1 MKAIQFFAITAL
13 GAALFASCSN
23 EEELATG
30 SYPSDNLIRVTA
42 GVNNDM
48 TRSDEA
54 VTPTS
59 LTQNFSLTVVNNT
72 NDKYSYANE
81 IFSPKG
87 TEWSCGKNLLW
98 QNLSTPVEIVALYP
112 AKDASTFSGVYSKE
126 DKSYGT
132 ITYGVNSD
140 QSTAAEADDL
150 LIYHNANFVP
160 KNDLKAEK
168 LDIQFNHAFCRVDIE
183 VTIGTEFNASTGL
196 AENPIQ
202 RIRVE
207 GTKTTADIS
216 FASAEPFFTVTPSES
231 GDATSITP
239 TQGDFTPAASATDQ
253 AVAKY
258 SCIVIPQTADLKVL
272 LHTSDRE
279 FEWTGSQM
287 ALVSGKQYTLQLN
300 MKKSATARKFI
311 LRERESEMITQKET
325 EHEEDDKTPL
335 HMGSQPAPGR
345 MQFGS

>member
-23 EEELATG
+23 QEELATG

-48 TRSDEA
+48 TRGDEA
-54 VTPTS
+54 TATA
-59 LTQNFSLTVVNNT
+59 LTKNFSLTVVNQT

-81 IFSPKG
+81 IFSLSSG
-87 TEWSCGKNLLW
+87 TEWTCSNKLLW
-98 QNLSTPVEIVALYP
+98 QNLTTPVEIVALYP
-112 AKDASTFSGVYSKE
+112 AADANTFSGVYSKE

-140 QSTAAEADDL
+140 QSTAAETDDL
-150 LIYHNANFVP
+150 LLYHNANFVP

-168 LDIQFNHAFCRVDIE
+168 LDIEFNHAFCRVDIE
-183 VTIGTEFNASTGL
+183 VTIGSEFNATDGL

-202 RIRVE
+202 GIRVE
-207 GTKTTADIS
+207 GTKIAADINL
-216 FASAEPFFTVTPSES
+216 ASASPTITAK
-231 GDATSITP
+231 GDAASIIPTP
-239 TQGDFTPAASATDQ
+239 GIFTPAASAANQ
-253 AVAKY
+253 AVARY
-258 SCIVIPQTADLKVL
+258 SCMVIPQTAYLNIV

-279 FEWTGSQM
+279 YEWTGTQM
-287 ALVSGKQYTLQLN
+287 ALESGKQYTLQLN

-311 LRERESEMITQKET
+311 LRERK
-325 EHEEDDKTPL
+325 
-335 HMGSQPAPGR
+335 
-345 MQFGS
+345 

>member
-48 TRSDEA
+48 TRGNEA
-54 VTPTS
+54 TATA
-59 LTQNFSLTVVNNT
+59 LNQNFSLTVVNNT
-72 NDKYSYANE
+72 NDNFSYANE
-81 IFSPKG
+81 IFSLKG
-87 TEWSCGKNLLW
+87 TEWSCKNKLLW
-98 QNLSTPVEIVALYP
+98 QNLTTPVKIVALYP
-112 AKDASTFSGVYSKE
+112 ATDADKFTGVYSKE
-126 DKSYGT
+126 NKSYGT
-132 ITYGVNSD
+132 ITYGVNPD
-140 QSTAAEADDL
+140 QSTADDDANDL
-150 LIYHNANFVP
+150 LLYHNASFVP
-160 KNDLKAEK
+160 EKDLENGK
-168 LDIQFNHAFCRVDIE
+168 LDIQFNHAFCRIDIE

-216 FASAEPFFTVTPSES
+216 FASTEPFFTVTPSES
-231 GDATSITP
+231 EEAASITP
-239 TQGDFTPAASATDQ
+239 TRRDFTKAADATEQ
-253 AVAKY
+253 AVARY

-279 FEWTGSQM
+279 FEWTGKQM
-287 ALVSGKQYTLQLN
+287 ELVSGKQYTLQLN
-300 MKKSATARKFI
+300 MTNKSATARKFI
-311 LRERESEMITQKET
+311 LRERK
-325 EHEEDDKTPL
+325 
-335 HMGSQPAPGR
+335 
-345 MQFGS
+345 

>member
-48 TRSDEA
+48 TRGDEETA
-54 VTPTS
+54 TA
-59 LTQNFSLTVVNNT
+59 LTQNFSLTVVNN
-72 NDKYSYANE
+72 NNANFSYANE
-81 IFSPKG
+81 IFSWKG

-98 QNLSTPVEIVALYP
+98 QNLTTPVEIVALYP
-112 AKDASTFSGVYSKE
+112 AKAASTFTGVYSKE
-126 DKSYGT
+126 NKSYGT

-140 QSTAAEADDL
+140 QSKANDADDL
-150 LIYHNANFVP
+150 LLYHNANFVP
-160 KNDLKAEK
+160 KNDLKEEK

-183 VTIGTEFNASTGL
+183 VTIGSEFNAPTGL
-196 AENPIQ
+196 AANPIQ
-202 RIRVE
+202 GIRVE
-207 GTKTTADIS
+207 GTKTTAEIGFVSTEPS
-216 FASAEPFFTVTPSES
+216 FTPT

-239 TQGDFTPAASATDQ
+239 TPRDFTPAASATDQ
-253 AVAKY
+253 AVARY

-279 FEWTGSQM
+279 FEWTGTQM
-287 ALVSGKQYTLQLN
+287 ELKSGKQYTLQLN
-300 MKKSATARKFI
+300 MTNKSTTARKFI
-311 LRERESEMITQKET
+311 LRERK
-325 EHEEDDKTPL
+325 
-335 HMGSQPAPGR
+335 
-345 MQFGS
+345 

>member
-1 MKAIQFFAITAL
+1 MKAKQFFAITAL

-48 TRSDEA
+48 TRGDEVNTA
-54 VTPTS
+54 
-59 LTQNFSLTVVNNT
+59 LYKDFSLTVVNNT
-72 NDKYSYANE
+72 NDKFSYANE
-81 IFSPKG
+81 IFSLNGG
-87 TEWSCGKNLLW
+87 TEWSCGNKLLW

-112 AKDASTFSGVYSKE
+112 ATVANTFSGVYSKE
-126 DKSYGT
+126 NTSYGT
-132 ITYGVNSD
+132 ITYGVNPN

-150 LIYHNANFVP
+150 LLYHSANFVP
-160 KNDLKAEK
+160 ENDLKSGK

-183 VTIGTEFNASTGL
+183 VTIGSEFNTTDGL
-196 AENPIQ
+196 AANPIQ
-202 RIRVE
+202 GIRVE

-231 GDATSITP
+231 EEAASITP
-239 TQGDFTPAASATDQ
+239 TPGDFTQAAKATAK
-253 AVAKY
+253 AVARY
-258 SCIVIPQTADLKVL
+258 SCIVIPQTADLKVV

-279 FEWTGSQM
+279 YEWTGTQM
-287 ALVSGKQYTLQLN
+287 ALESGKQYTLQLN

-311 LRERESEMITQKET
+311 LRERK
-325 EHEEDDKTPL
+325 
-335 HMGSQPAPGR
+335 
-345 MQFGS
+345 

>member
-48 TRSDEA
+48 TRGDEA

-59 LTQNFSLTVVNNT
+59 LTKNFSLTVVNNT
-72 NDKYSYANE
+72 NANFSYANE
-81 IFSPKG
+81 IFSLKGG

-112 AKDASTFSGVYSKE
+112 ATAANTFTSVYSKE
-126 DKSYGT
+126 SNTIGT
-132 ITYGVNSD
+132 ITYGINPD
-140 QSTAAEADDL
+140 QSTADDDANDL
-150 LIYHNANFVP
+150 LLYHNTNFVP
-160 KNDLKAEK
+160 ENDLKNGK

-183 VTIGTEFNASTGL
+183 VIIGSEFNATDGL
-196 AENPIQ
+196 AANPIQ

-216 FASAEPFFTVTPSES
+216 FASAETTFTAK
-231 GDATSITP
+231 GDAASITP
-239 TQGDFTPAASATDQ
+239 TPGDFTKAASAADQ
-253 AVAKY
+253 AVARY
-258 SCIVIPQTADLKVL
+258 SCIVIPQTATLKVL

-279 FEWTGSQM
+279 FEWTGKQM
-287 ALVSGKQYTLQLN
+287 TLESGKQYTLQLN

-311 LRERESEMITQKET
+311 LRERK
-325 EHEEDDKTPL
+325 
-335 HMGSQPAPGR
+335 
-345 MQFGS
+345 

>member
-48 TRSDEA
+48 TRGDEA
-54 VTPTS
+54 TATA
-59 LTQNFSLTVVNNT
+59 LTKNFSLTVVNNT

-81 IFSPKG
+81 IFSLNDG
-87 TEWSCGKNLLW
+87 TEWTCSNKLLW

-112 AKDASTFSGVYSKE
+112 ATAANTFSGVYSKE

-132 ITYGVNSD
+132 ITYSVNSD
-140 QSTAAEADDL
+140 QSKADDANNDL
-150 LIYHNANFVP
+150 LLYHNASFKP
-160 KNDLKAEK
+160 KDDLKSGK
-168 LDIQFNHAFCRVDIE
+168 LNIEFNHAFCRVDIE
-183 VTIGTEFNASTGL
+183 VTIGSEFNATNGL

-202 RIRVE
+202 GIRVE
-207 GTKTTADIS
+207 GTKIAADINL
-216 FASAEPFFTVTPSES
+216 ASASPTITAK

-239 TQGDFTPAASATDQ
+239 TQGNFTQAASASDQ
-253 AVAKY
+253 AVARY
-258 SCIVIPQTADLKVL
+258 SCMVIPQTATLKVL

-287 ALVSGKQYTLQLN
+287 TLESGKQYTLKLN
-300 MKKSATARKFI
+300 MTNKSTTARKFI
-311 LRERESEMITQKET
+311 LRERK
-325 EHEEDDKTPL
+325 
-335 HMGSQPAPGR
+335 
-345 MQFGS
+345 

>member
-54 VTPTS
+54 ATA
-59 LTQNFSLTVVNNT
+59 LNQNFSLTVVNQT

-81 IFSPKG
+81 IFSLNGG
-87 TEWSCGKNLLW
+87 TEWSCSNKLLW
-98 QNLSTPVEIVALYP
+98 QNLTTPVEIVALYP
-112 AKDASTFSGVYSKE
+112 ATDANTFSGVYSKE
-126 DKSYGT
+126 NKSYGT
-132 ITYGVNSD
+132 ITYGVKSD
-140 QSTAAEADDL
+140 QSTAADADDL
-150 LIYHNANFVP
+150 LLYHNTNFVP
-160 KNDLKAEK
+160 EKDLQDGK

-183 VTIGTEFNASTGL
+183 VTIGSEFNATNGL

-202 RIRVE
+202 GIRVE
-207 GTKTTADIS
+207 GTQIAADINL
-216 FASAEPFFTVTPSES
+216 ASAPPTITAK

-239 TQGDFTPAASATDQ
+239 TPGDFTPAASAMDQ
-253 AVAKY
+253 AVARY
-258 SCIVIPQTADLKVL
+258 SCMVIPQTAYLNIV

-279 FEWTGSQM
+279 YEWTGTQM
-287 ALVSGKQYTLQLN
+287 ALESGKQYTLQLN
-300 MKKSATARKFI
+300 MTNKSTTARKFI
-311 LRERESEMITQKET
+311 LREK
-325 EHEEDDKTPL
+325 K
-335 HMGSQPAPGR
+335 
-345 MQFGS
+345 